1 MVRRTTL
8 ALGTLGL
15 LAAGFAARR
24 TIQDRRTPQVDY
36 EVLDRF
42 GDVEVRR
49 YPPSVV
55 VETVAPSQTAA
66 FRRLFEYIS
75 GANTTS
81 EEVSM
86 TAPVETDDGSGETVS
101 MTAPVETEGDEDGV
115 RMAFFLPDEYDYD
128 SAPRPTN
135 ESVRLVERP
144 GRVLATLGFSWW
156 ATDGRVARKTDALRS
171 ALATADAYQIDGGP
185 ALLQYEG
192 PWVPPFLRTNEV
204 AVEVR
209 RASSA

>member
-128 SAPRPTN
+128 SAPRPTD

-204 AVEVR
+204 TIPVR
-209 RASSA
+209 RVRSA